1 MASFGNYLLHN
12 LFGNWNAGTWNVLP
26 AVLTTWSN
34 LLNTQGNKTSYELYR
49 EQAKNYKETAEQNAK
64 LIEQQGA
71 IALRNLQYK
80 NKLQRGND
88 VLRIA
93 VSGGNMSGTNLDIVA
108 RKEKIRA
115 MNEMALKGNY
125 QNQIMMELSN
135 GYRKAAMTYG
145 ELAAKAG
152 ADKYGALASILKG
165 LEVYV
170 GLSVR
175 DAKVQ
180 SEKQAQKEVI
190 DYDYQAATDYT
201 NYRYG
206 KGQYE
211 KKTRMSG
218 DYVERDSNPLNTEN
232 NLLLA
237 ATDNNVNSTPLFMSS
252 SYTTVG

>member
-34 LLNTQGNKTSYELYR
+34 LLNVQGNKTSYELYK
-49 EQAKNYKETAEQNAK
+49 EQARNYIDTAEKNAK
-64 LIEQQGA
+64 LIEDQGA

-93 VSGGNMSGTNLDIVA
+93 ASGGNMSGTNLDIVA

-152 ADKYGALASILKG
+152 ADKVGALASILKG

-180 SEKQAQKEVI
+180 SEKTAQKDVI
-190 DYDYQAATDYT
+190 DYDKQAAFDYLD
-201 NYRYG
+201 YRYS

-218 DYVERDSNPLNTEN
+218 DYVERDMNPLNTEN

-237 ATDNNVNSTPLFMSS
+237 ATEDTMSQTPLYMTSGS
-252 SYTTVG
+252 TLST

>member
-1 MASFGNYLLHN
+1 MASFGNYFLHN

-93 VSGGNMSGTNLDIVA
+93 ASGSNMSGTNLDIVA

-175 DAKVQ
+175 DAKIK

-218 DYVERDSNPLNTEN
+218 DYVERDLNPLNTEN

-237 ATDNNVNSTPLFMSS
+237 ATNNNVNSTPLFMSS